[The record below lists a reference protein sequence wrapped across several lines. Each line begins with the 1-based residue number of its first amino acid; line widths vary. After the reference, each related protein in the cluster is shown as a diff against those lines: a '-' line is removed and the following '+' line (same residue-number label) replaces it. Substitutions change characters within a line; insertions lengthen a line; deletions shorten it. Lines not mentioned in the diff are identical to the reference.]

1 MPRIQALLFLTLI
14 SISVT
19 ASAERWQDQVDND
32 RIKTRLDLDSIK
44 RDGDLLTYRMEM
56 TYKTPP
62 IYVGR
67 RIISTSMIDCRTNM
81 RKHIATET
89 HFPDGTVRKT
99 DGANIWMKLKE
110 TDFGTGVRNEHCRK
124 PQ

>member
-1 MPRIQALLFLTLI
+1 MFLTLI

-19 ASAERWQDQVDND
+19 ASAERWQDRVDND

-67 RIISTSMIDCRTNM
+67 RIISTSMMDCRENL
-81 RKHIATET
+81 RKPIAVAI
-89 HFPDGTVRKT
+89 HFPDGTIRKSA
-99 DGANIWMKLKE
+99 GANRWMKLKE
-110 TDFGTGVRNEHCRK
+110 MDFGTGVRNEHCRTRRK
-124 PQ
+124 LIP